1 MEEKRV
7 MGLEIV
13 LKYALHPSKI
23 FVCSLEEF
31 SQAAVRIESLGVYC
45 RKTAIG
51 CMCMFICLLHANF
64 YQLSYRT

>member
-7 MGLEIV
+7 MGLKIV

-23 FVCSLEEF
+23 SVCSLEEF

-45 RKTAIG
+45 RKTTIV
-51 CMCMFICLLHANF
+51 CMFICRLHANF